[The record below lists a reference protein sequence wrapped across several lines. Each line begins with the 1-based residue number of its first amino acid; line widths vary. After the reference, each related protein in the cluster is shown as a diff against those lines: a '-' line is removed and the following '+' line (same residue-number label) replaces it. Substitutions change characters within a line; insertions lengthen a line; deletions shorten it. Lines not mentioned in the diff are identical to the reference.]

1 MFRKYFKK
9 FHNLPKS
16 VTKMSEQFY
25 IFMQLSAHEY
35 FTAFCPSE
43 QFKTPAKLHYQALLC
58 VCG

>member
-1 MFRKYFKK
+1 
-9 FHNLPKS
+9 
-16 VTKMSEQFY
+16 MSEQFY